1 MIRRPPRSTRTDTL
15 CPYTTLF
22 RSRGNGQK
30 KERRLDDRL
39 FEIFDIGGDRQPVG
53 RLEVEGPRCDVTAA
67 LRISDA
73 GVEMRGD
80 AVQAIAEGP
89 PRIADVEVR
98 AITAVGIAKD
108 IAEIDD
114 NGRRELHG
122 QVEIGRGWGEE

>member
-22 RSRGNGQK
+22 RARGNGQK

-73 GVEMRGD
+73 GVEMRGE

-89 PRIADVEVR
+89 HRIADVEVR
-98 AITAVGIAKD
+98 AITAVRS
-108 IAEIDD
+108 EEHTY
-114 NGRRELHG
+114 ELKSIMSTEYA
-122 QVEIGRGWGEE
+122 VF